1 MADGTKEIARQLER
15 LVTEMHETNRRLKR
29 IEQIV
34 DIRRFDDLEPPPQK
48 VVVQNMRGCVC
59 VHQKDYE
66 KLIERVKSIDE
77 GQMTWNEYEN
87 EVSK

>member
-1 MADGTKEIARQLER
+1 MADSTKEIVRQLER

-34 DIRRFDDLEPPPQK
+34 DVRRFDDLEPPPRK

-77 GQMTWNEYEN
+77 GQITWNEYEN

>member
-1 MADGTKEIARQLER
+1 MADGTKEIARQIER

-34 DIRRFDDLEPPPQK
+34 DIRRFDGLEPPPRK

-77 GQMTWNEYEN
+77 GQMTWSEYES